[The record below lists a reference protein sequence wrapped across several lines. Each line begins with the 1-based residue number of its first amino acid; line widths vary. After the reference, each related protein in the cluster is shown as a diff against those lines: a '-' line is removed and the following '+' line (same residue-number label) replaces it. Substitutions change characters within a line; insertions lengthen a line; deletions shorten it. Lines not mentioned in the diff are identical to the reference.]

1 MFSSDN
7 IDIDLDIE
15 NEILEN
21 IDIDIEPQFD
31 IVPPLLRTWSVR
43 IYWNCNLTFLSYNP
57 NKRSKIQGKKGKI
70 QDTRCK
76 MQDARCKMQD

>member
-1 MFSSDN
+1 LLFRDN

-31 IVPPLLRTWSVR
+31 IVPPLMC
-43 IYWNCNLTFLSYNP
+43 IE
-57 NKRSKIQGKKGKI
+57 
-70 QDTRCK
+70 
-76 MQDARCKMQD
+76 